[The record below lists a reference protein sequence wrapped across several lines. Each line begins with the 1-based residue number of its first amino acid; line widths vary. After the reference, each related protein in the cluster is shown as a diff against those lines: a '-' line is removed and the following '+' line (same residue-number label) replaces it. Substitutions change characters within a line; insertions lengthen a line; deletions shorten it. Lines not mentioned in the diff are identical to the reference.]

1 MPRKD
6 FQRDLR
12 QAANAQFPYLSNI
25 KAGDNDGSIAFRF
38 FHRAE
43 SIKIEFQAVVSGE

>member
-6 FQRDLR
+6 FQRDLS
-12 QAANAQFPYLSNI
+12 QAAIAQFPYLSNI

-43 SIKIEFQAVVSGE
+43 DIKIEFQAIASGE